1 MKTVSELRPNRHL
14 IDDNFGGYF
23 LSLTSIPSYNI
34 KLECDIDQV
43 YPSDEQYTYIHAKL
57 FSLHNHLFHDLWSKN
72 SLFIIDTAWK
82 VQKCVLNSGTDV
94 LENVQEVWEIP
105 SNHHRVPGHYP
116 TTMCFPS
123 SDLVVVADGAG
134 TLYIVSRQNPFWQ
147 VKYGEEVIGKEKPFL
162 IFDCRCEC
170 IDSQRLLH
178 TLLLHLELASEDT
191 CTDTDDKRRGVT
203 YVEWITFVEESS
215 GRWSL
220 QCVRQLKGKG
230 LPDYL
235 ALEPGCKS
243 IYIVNEFP
251 FKFVTDTENPI
262 EIIEEKGKE
271 VKKKN
276 KIYIWKQNS
285 EEIKVWFTLEKGSI
299 KQNVNVL
306 VNGLKFSV
314 ELKGIVLLKGILFHH
329 IDNDLTTWTLE
340 ETRLNVILQK
350 HEQGLMWKEFL
361 VDNNDGEEILDESSV
376 QEAHEHLSHLCC
388 DTVYTLTGHQWLFS
402 LKLGVDNAPALCVR
416 HDVHG
421 CLWQPEPLKDS
432 AEWTCTHLCT
442 FPAFGYVH
450 ASKQNRK
457 FLLCATDTSYTVI
470 CEANNHIYIYNK
482 NANKLRNRRPGGNE
496 RTQVGKLNCI
506 KMETSDPILG
516 AFSTVSY
523 LFILTKNRLY
533 QYHITNS

>member
-82 VQKCVLNSGTDV
+82 VQKCVLNSG
-94 LENVQEVWEIP
+94 
-105 SNHHRVPGHYP
+105 
-116 TTMCFPS
+116 
-123 SDLVVVADGAG
+123 
-134 TLYIVSRQNPFWQ
+134 

-388 DTVYTLTGHQWLFS
+388 DTVVEGSETCSSTPTFNMEQLEDCDNYGESLLLSRMDIISHTVTHQYTLTGHQWLFS